1 MPLPAGVSLSVLHGV
16 GPSDMVAARMLPA
29 HPMLNSAEQVARWR
43 EGGEGRPCDVMI
55 DTGMNRLGL
64 RIEDVLGGA
73 LGGMV
78 IETMLSHL
86 AFPDADSAQN
96 ARQGAAFAAV
106 RAAVQTGRASGRAR
120 VFQSV

>member
-29 HPMLNSAEQVARWR
+29 RPMLNSAEQVARWR

-64 RIEDVLGGA
+64 RIADVRGGA
-73 LGGMV
+73 LGGLV
-78 IETMLSHL
+78 IENMLSHL
-86 AFPDADSAQN
+86 ARSEERRVGN
-96 ARQGAAFAAV
+96 TLVRTCRYRGAAYD
-106 RAAVQTGRASGRAR
+106 
-120 VFQSV
+120 